1 MASPSS
7 SRGQRSLLLRQQA
20 RGRLHFLGGF
30 LKAPIPGAARGGLGG
45 GVAERKGQKE
55 LEEGEENRPVPPL
68 PLTEV
73 RGGGSGLGINL
84 SSFGLE
90 QKVKDT
96 WGADVLMA
104 KSNFKV
110 KEQFSHIDQ
119 TYHRCFSPPPP
130 QPLLPHL

>member
-1 MASPSS
+1 M
-7 SRGQRSLLLRQQA
+7 L
-20 RGRLHFLGGF
+20 
-30 LKAPIPGAARGGLGG
+30 PGEGWGG
-45 GVAERKGQKE
+45 GAERKGQKE
-55 LEEGEENRPVPPL
+55 LEEGEENRLVPSL

-90 QKVKDT
+90 QKVKGT

-104 KSNFKV
+104 KSNLKV

-119 TYHRCFSPPPP
+119 TYHRCVFLHPPPTPPPP
-130 QPLLPHL
+130 PLDSGRRNVFPGP